1 MDPEKTTPEKEPKA
15 NIPKKASKAEL
26 TKRIIKLKKDGK
38 FVQAA
43 ALKKALLAKSK
54 K

>member
-1 MDPEKTTPEKEPKA
+1 MDPENKTADKEKVNAPAKS
-15 NIPKKASKAEL
+15 SKAEL
-26 TKRIIKLKKDGK
+26 VKRIIKLKKDGK

-43 ALKKALLAKSK
+43 ALKKALLSKSK